1 MILVKEVT
9 LEHGLGRWVLQVDL
23 ILLDSVSVL
32 PFLVVDMILIE
43 VVVLLTWKVMGRLTT
58 FMKGSPVKISKPW
71 VLLDL

>member
-23 ILLDSVSVL
+23 ILLDSVSVF

-71 VLLDL
+71 VLFDL